1 MALQITEKTM
11 SKKSDNNADIS
22 SDFLTVD
29 GVAKY
34 LSISRSMVLKLASD
48 TEENFPKGFAIIKSE
63 RRTKYLYKKE
73 DVASWVESKSDKG

>member
-34 LSISRSMVLKLASD
+34 LSISRPMVLKLASD
-48 TEENFPKGFAIIKSE
+48 PEENFPKGFGIIKS
-63 RRTKYLYKKE
+63 RTRTKYLYKKE
-73 DVASWVESKSDKG
+73 DLASWIESKNDKG